1 MAVFV
6 DLDDDDVD
14 PLPQPGLFKPIWN
27 GAATGPGH
35 HRSNAAAPSATEK
48 DKDHRKEAHEFAV
61 RENLNQNS
69 TTEALGCYP

>member
-14 PLPQPGLFKPIWN
+14 PPPRPGLFKPIW
-27 GAATGPGH
+27 TGDIG
-35 HRSNAAAPSATEK
+35 TE
-48 DKDHRKEAHEFAV
+48 DKDTSRKEAHEIAV

>member
-14 PLPQPGLFKPIWN
+14 PPPQPGLFKPIWN
-27 GAATGPGH
+27 GTLNGHNNAT
-35 HRSNAAAPSATEK
+35 APSVLEK
-48 DKDHRKEAHEFAV
+48 DKDDRKEAHEFAV